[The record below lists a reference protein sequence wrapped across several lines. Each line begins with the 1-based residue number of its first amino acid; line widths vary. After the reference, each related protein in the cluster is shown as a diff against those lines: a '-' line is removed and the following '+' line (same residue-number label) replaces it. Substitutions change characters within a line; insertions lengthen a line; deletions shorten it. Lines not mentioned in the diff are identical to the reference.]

1 MEESDVPANYI
12 VRDVRRVVLG
22 MSDTGAGPGKVVV
35 DRVMSLDRFI
45 AGPDHAMDWVIDYN
59 TKYSFPEVCTPPG
72 PGDSGCRHG

>member
-1 MEESDVPANYI
+1 MRAPFPPTGTARAADEVRAAVDVNTGNA
-12 VRDVRRVVLG
+12 RDCQ
-22 MSDTGAGPGKVVV
+22 AAIE
-35 DRVMSLDRFI
+35 DRFI